1 MNSQTSL
8 VAENIRLR
16 QWAEMVRECQHRP
29 QGMKIETWC
38 DQYGITK
45 SNYYYR
51 LKRVRKACLQAAASS
66 SPEFVDLTSMIHQ
79 QNDLCAA
86 VPAAVLNSPSGL
98 SLAISDNASP
108 EFLQSLIGAMIHAQ

>member
-16 QWAEMVRECQHRP
+16 QWAEMIRECQHRP
-29 QGMKIETWC
+29 RGMKIEAWC

-51 LKRVRKACLQAAASS
+51 LKRVRKACLQAAVSS
-66 SPEFVDLTSMIHQ
+66 SPEFVDLTSMLHPE
-79 QNDLCAA
+79 NSLNAEM
-86 VPAAVLNSPSGL
+86 PAAVLNCPSGL

-108 EFLQSLIGAMIHAQ
+108 QFLQSLIGAMIHAQ